1 MKDAYVDAFRGIV
14 VETRNKTG
22 IELPEPVEIY
32 VIMLLANFLDR
43 PNFLPDSSFA
53 ETQLKLKNSR
63 SAKELG
69 DVCLFLTGVF
79 PQYGSRYGID
89 TGYYVGIGSNSYQ
102 MAARTLNYQTFQLL
116 SEHFDY
122 VRQFI
127 EITTSSNQNTNF
139 F

>member
-1 MKDAYVDAFRGIV
+1 MKDAYVDAFRSLVI
-14 VETRNKTG
+14 ETRDKTG

-32 VIMLLANFLDR
+32 VTMLLADFLDR
-43 PNFLPDSSFA
+43 PVFLPDQSFA
-53 ETQLKLKNSR
+53 ETHLKLKNSK

-102 MAARTLNYQTFQLL
+102 IAARTMNYEIFQLL
-116 SEHFDY
+116 SVHFEY

-127 EITTSSNQNTNF
+127 EITTSSNRDL
-139 F
+139 